1 MKKYKIN
8 DLRLPIFDKPPVVEA
23 SSPIEALKKLGY
35 KNIKRQIESGC
46 GDIVVIGGRG
56 SYIYSATKEK

>member
-1 MKKYKIN
+1 MKYKIN
-8 DLRLPIFDKPPVVEA
+8 DLRLSIFDMPLIVEA

-35 KNIKRQIESGC
+35 KNIKRQIENG
-46 GDIVVIGGRG
+46 GDVVVVGNRG

>member
-8 DLRLPIFDKPPVVEA
+8 DLRLPIFDKPPIIEA

-35 KNIKRQIESGC
+35 KNIKREVESGY
-46 GDIVVIGGRG
+46 GDIVVIGSRG
-56 SYIYSATKEK
+56 SYIYSATKER

>member
-1 MKKYKIN
+1 MNKYKIN

-23 SSPIEALKKLGY
+23 SSPIEALKSLGY

-46 GDIVVIGGRG
+46 GDIVVVGSRG
-56 SYIYSATKEK
+56 SYIYSATKER